1 MDYKTYVI
9 INSAD
14 LGIIDYNQLL
24 TTSAETTIVN
34 LKGDKA
40 IVKYIGDMPQT
51 IQELTSK
58 TTYTHEEILLVVNGN
73 EWKGQPDEE

>member
-1 MDYKTYVI
+1 MDFRTYVI
-9 INSAD
+9 VNTLD
-14 LGIIDYNQLL
+14 LQLLDYGQLL

-40 IVKYIGDMPQT
+40 IVKYKGDMPQT

-58 TTYTHEEILLVVNGN
+58 TTYTHEEILVVVNGN